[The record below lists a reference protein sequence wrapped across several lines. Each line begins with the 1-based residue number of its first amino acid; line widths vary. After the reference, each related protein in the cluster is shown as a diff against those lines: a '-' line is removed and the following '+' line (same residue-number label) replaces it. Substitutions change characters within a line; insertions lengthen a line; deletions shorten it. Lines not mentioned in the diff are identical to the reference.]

1 MLTLFFTLLLCCMA
15 FYRGYEAGMHA
26 GKSKPDEPQSKP
38 SEPQTEPQ
46 QGGFEREAYE
56 RDMLAMKEKYEKHWD
71 AREQQH
77 QDQIALFKSALSLEK
92 ETHEKAMLAMREKYK
107 KGWEA
112 REQQHQDLIAQFQ
125 GALRSAK
132 PYVPVHVRHVPIST
146 RDREQSVPEQGD
158 QPSEPQRGG
167 TRVEQV
173 QSVAAVLPVPA
184 AVQSQQQ
191 VAAPAEPPEPPIVV
205 HVQQDQHPR
214 RVQQDQR
221 PRHVQ
226 QDQRPS
232 TIPHYFVQQW
242 STGQWMSPKV
252 LQMRLRQQRER
263 QGTQKRARGCRG
275 GRRGRRQC
283 ASGQSSQ
290 HAVMAELHVE
300 ADSAWSSSS

>member
-1 MLTLFFTLLLCCMA
+1 M
-15 FYRGYEAGMHA
+15 
-26 GKSKPDEPQSKP
+26 
-38 SEPQTEPQ
+38 
-46 QGGFEREAYE
+46 
-56 RDMLAMKEKYEKHWD
+56 
-71 AREQQH
+71 
-77 QDQIALFKSALSLEK
+77 
-92 ETHEKAMLAMREKYK
+92 
-107 KGWEA
+107 
-112 REQQHQDLIAQFQ
+112 
-125 GALRSAK
+125 
-132 PYVPVHVRHVPIST
+132 
-146 RDREQSVPEQGD
+146 PEQGD

-184 AVQSQQQ
+184 AVQ
-191 VAAPAEPPEPPIVV
+191 PPEPPIVV

-221 PRHVQ
+221 P
-226 QDQRPS
+226 S

-242 STGQWMSPKV
+242 STRQWMSPKV

-263 QGTQKRARGCRG
+263 QGTQRRARGCRG

>member
-1 MLTLFFTLLLCCMA
+1 
-15 FYRGYEAGMHA
+15 MHA
-26 GKSKPDEPQSKP
+26 GKSKPGEPQSKP
-38 SEPQTEPQ
+38 SESQTEPQ
-46 QGGFEREAYE
+46 RGGFEREAYE
-56 RDMLAMKEKYEKHWD
+56 RNMLTMREKYKKGWE
-71 AREQQH
+71 AREQLH
-77 QDQIALFKSALSLEK
+77 QDQIAQLKSALSLER
-92 ETHEKAMLAMREKYK
+92 ERHEEAMLAMSEKYQ

-112 REQQHQDLIAQFQ
+112 REQQHQDLIAGFQ
-125 GALRSAK
+125 GALRFVR
-132 PYVPVHVRHVPIST
+132 PYVPVHMRHVPIST

-184 AVQSQQQ
+184 AVQ
-191 VAAPAEPPEPPIVV
+191 PPEPPIVV

-214 RVQQDQR
+214 RGQQDQR

-232 TIPHYFVQQW
+232 TVPHYFVQQW
-242 STGQWMSPKV
+242 STGQWMSPRV

>member
-1 MLTLFFTLLLCCMA
+1 
-15 FYRGYEAGMHA
+15 MHA

-46 QGGFEREAYE
+46 RGGFEREAYE
-56 RDMLAMKEKYEKHWD
+56 RDMLAMKEKYEKGWE

-77 QDQIALFKSALSLEK
+77 QDLIAQFKSALSLEE

-107 KGWEA
+107 KSWEA

-125 GALRSAK
+125 GALRLAR

-191 VAAPAEPPEPPIVV
+191 VAAPAEPPEPPIVG
-205 HVQQDQHPR
+205 HVQQDQQPR

-221 PRHVQ
+221 PRYVQ

-232 TIPHYFVQQW
+232 TVPHYFVQQW
-242 STGQWMSPKV
+242 STGHWMSPRM
-252 LQMRLRQQRER
+252 LHMRLRQQRER

>member
-1 MLTLFFTLLLCCMA
+1 
-15 FYRGYEAGMHA
+15 
-26 GKSKPDEPQSKP
+26 
-38 SEPQTEPQ
+38 
-46 QGGFEREAYE
+46 
-56 RDMLAMKEKYEKHWD
+56 
-71 AREQQH
+71 
-77 QDQIALFKSALSLEK
+77 
-92 ETHEKAMLAMREKYK
+92 MLAMRK
-107 KGWEA
+107 KVKKNWEA
-112 REQQHQDLIAQFQ
+112 REQQHQNLIARLV
-125 GALRSAK
+125 GALRVAT
-132 PYVPVHVRHVPIST
+132 PYVTVHMRHVPISK

-191 VAAPAEPPEPPIVV
+191 VAAPTEPPEPPIVV
-205 HVQQDQHPR
+205 H
-214 RVQQDQR
+214 VQQDQR

-242 STGQWMSPKV
+242 STRQWMSPKV

-283 ASGQSSQ
+283 ASGQSLQ
-290 HAVMAELHVE
+290 HAVMTELHVE

>member
-1 MLTLFFTLLLCCMA
+1 
-15 FYRGYEAGMHA
+15 MHA
-26 GKSKPDEPQSKP
+26 GKSKPGEPQSKP

-46 QGGFEREAYE
+46 RGGFER
-56 RDMLAMKEKYEKHWD
+56 
-71 AREQQH
+71 
-77 QDQIALFKSALSLEK
+77 

-184 AVQSQQQ
+184 AVQLQQQ
-191 VAAPAEPPEPPIVV
+191 VAAPAEPPEPPIVG
-205 HVQQDQHPR
+205 HVQQDQQPRRVQQDQCPRHVQQDQQPR

-232 TIPHYFVQQW
+232 TVPHYFVQQW